1 MPAAH
6 AFALGAA
13 ARVAFPRASRRPRTP
28 ARASSSDDASPPPP
42 PARKGNPGEL
52 RLLGDSDL
60 MISEICLGTMTFG
73 KQNTERDAHAQLSYA
88 VDAGVNFIDT
98 AEMYPVPTEAARQG
112 KTDEYIGTWLR
123 SRRREDVVLATKV
136 SGRSDRITWLPRGD
150 NETPRVKRKH
160 IMESVE
166 HSLSR
171 LQVDHIDLLQ
181 IHWPDR
187 YVSLFGASPYD
198 VANVNDDDVPF
209 EEQLRAFDDL
219 IRQGKV
225 RHLGVSN
232 ETSWG
237 VCEFARIAATSG
249 MPKLVSIQ
257 NSYSLLTRGAF
268 ETDLAE
274 VCSPSNANVGLL
286 AYSPLAGGALTG
298 KYLGESPPEGARFTM
313 FPGYMERFNKSATR
327 EATAEYARVAGEYG
341 LSPAALALAFVR
353 SRWFVTSTI
362 IGATSMEQLG
372 ENIDAFN
379 VEMTQECLDDI
390 DAVYKKYKDPAIS

>member
-1 MPAAH
+1 
-6 AFALGAA
+6 
-13 ARVAFPRASRRPRTP
+13 
-28 ARASSSDDASPPPP
+28 
-42 PARKGNPGEL
+42 
-52 RLLGDSDL
+52 
-60 MISEICLGTMTFG
+60 
-73 KQNTERDAHAQLSYA
+73 
-88 VDAGVNFIDT
+88 
-98 AEMYPVPTEAARQG
+98 
-112 KTDEYIGTWLR
+112 
-123 SRRREDVVLATKV
+123 
-136 SGRSDRITWLPRGD
+136 
-150 NETPRVKRKH
+150 
-160 IMESVE
+160 
-166 HSLSR
+166 
-171 LQVDHIDLLQ
+171 
-181 IHWPDR
+181 
-187 YVSLFGASPYD
+187 
-198 VANVNDDDVPF
+198 
-209 EEQLRAFDDL
+209 
-219 IRQGKV
+219 
-225 RHLGVSN
+225 
-232 ETSWG
+232 

-390 DAVYKKYKDPAIS
+390 DAVYKKYKDPAMS